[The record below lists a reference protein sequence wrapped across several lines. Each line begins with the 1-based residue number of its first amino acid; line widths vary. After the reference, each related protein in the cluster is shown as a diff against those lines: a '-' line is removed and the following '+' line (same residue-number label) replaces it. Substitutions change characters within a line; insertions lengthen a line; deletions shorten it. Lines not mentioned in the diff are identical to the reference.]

1 MEGPYLILPSRNILA
16 GSVTACRQPPE
27 CAAMVRRRS
36 GYRRM
41 AFWLVAVVI
50 QAGHDLL
57 RRSRAPAAR
66 SRTGPGSA

>member
-1 MEGPYLILPSRNILA
+1 
-16 GSVTACRQPPE
+16 
-27 CAAMVRRRS
+27 MVRGHDQVRARPQNGCGTRRS

-41 AFWLVAVVI
+41 AFRLVAVVA

-57 RRSRAPAAR
+57 RRSGAPAAR